1 MMEYRTR
8 GVCSQ
13 AIDIELDGDTIKSV
27 SFQGGC
33 HGNLQGIASLVK
45 GMKTEDAIERLKGI
59 KCGFKNTSCGD
70 QLAKACREAYEAST
84 AN

>member
-1 MMEYRTR
+1 MIYKPK

-45 GMKTEDAIERLKGI
+45 GMKTER
-59 KCGFKNTSCGD
+59 
-70 QLAKACREAYEAST
+70 
-84 AN
+84 